1 MLSVEI
7 SFQLNKSKEE
17 KEKLPIDIE
26 AISEFLGKGFQDNIY
41 QGRVNF
47 ELNSRYDLPQ
57 IIDVIILLPSVIENI
72 ELISENIIF
81 VLKQL
86 EFLMQ
91 KHKNYEPNIILKK
104 EEKSIKRKIIE
115 DNKEI
120 FEEIEEKSSE
130 IQILQDIS
138 EEKITELV
146 KENF

>member
-17 KEKLPIDIE
+17 KEKLSIDIE
-26 AISEFLGKGFQDNIY
+26 AISEFLGKGF

-115 DNKEI
+115 GNKEI
-120 FEEIEEKSSE
+120 FEVIEEKSSE
-130 IQILQDIS
+130 IQILKDIS

>member
-17 KEKLPIDIE
+17 KEKLSIDIE

-104 EEKSIKRKIIE
+104 EEKSIKRKITE
-115 DNKEI
+115 GNKEI
-120 FEEIEEKSSE
+120 FEVIEEKSSE
-130 IQILQDIS
+130 IQILKDIS